1 MTGGGI
7 LKSLEFAVKSS
18 TRSVADIMITFNGDS
33 GVFFSLR
40 GTILDNRPNASLSLN
55 NWTLNEE
62 SPTYEDI
69 GEDGSLVS
77 LVNDDDRIRS
87 EEKVSLDLPQQD
99 PVSHELDLGLVRHV
113 PLVPANTTCHPF
125 PLTEEPLT

>member
-77 LVNDDDRIRS
+77 LVNDDDRIRR
-87 EEKVSLDLPQQD
+87 EEKVPLDLPQQD

-113 PLVPANTTCHPF
+113 PLVPALTTCHPF
-125 PLTEEPLT
+125 TLTGDPLT